1 MPALWRRYVPAALRV
16 QELVA
21 TEIGAVTEIEIEL
34 PVSSADNPLLLSEM
48 LVGWLDFCRNLFR
61 TFPIGS
67 RFEPSLAGRETSRET
82 TTSDRDGETE
92 SRPALSLIVDYPGS
106 ASDADP
112 EPTPGIR
119 SGIPVNLSSHRA
131 RRAILRLVATGG
143 IDLLEAVRSSL
154 LPRATA
160 GQSAAASRGGIVPV
174 RISCERG
181 WAEIRAASEVAWQ
194 ISDQPVEAEKLTA
207 DRSEHDIMLDLFCRR
222 VAGGLIPVPDFFD
235 VSHAL
240 RVVEQAVT
248 AP

>member
-1 MPALWRRYVPAALRV
+1 
-16 QELVA
+16 
-21 TEIGAVTEIEIEL
+21 
-34 PVSSADNPLLLSEM
+34 
-48 LVGWLDFCRNLFR
+48 
-61 TFPIGS
+61 
-67 RFEPSLAGRETSRET
+67 
-82 TTSDRDGETE
+82 
-92 SRPALSLIVDYPGS
+92 
-106 ASDADP
+106 
-112 EPTPGIR
+112 
-119 SGIPVNLSSHRA
+119 
-131 RRAILRLVATGG
+131 
-143 IDLLEAVRSSL
+143 
-154 LPRATA
+154 
-160 GQSAAASRGGIVPV
+160 VPV